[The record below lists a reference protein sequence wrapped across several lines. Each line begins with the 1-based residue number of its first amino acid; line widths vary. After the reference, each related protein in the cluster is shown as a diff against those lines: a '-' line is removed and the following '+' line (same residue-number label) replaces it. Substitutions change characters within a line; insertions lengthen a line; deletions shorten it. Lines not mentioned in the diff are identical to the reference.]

1 MRQKLM
7 ITAAVMV
14 GLAVPVT
21 MAQSRTDTVTGFS
34 QPAPRAH
41 TDTRPLDDLSGESFG
56 DLSVFDN
63 ISAYGNDQS
72 STEPYCDLRENVVQ
86 TLDHDFAEQSKARS
100 PLAKGRSVEL
110 YASDI
115 MGTWTAVYT
124 RADGISCVVSSG
136 IDWEQGD
143 NPVALLENEQL
154 LAQS

>member
-7 ITAAVMV
+7 ITAAIMV

-21 MAQSRTDTVTGFS
+21 MAQSKPDALTGYTTV
-34 QPAPRAH
+34 APRVQS
-41 TDTRPLDDLSGESFG
+41 DTRPMDDLDGENFG
-56 DLSVFDN
+56 DLSVFDT
-63 ISAYGNDQS
+63 ISRYGADQS
-72 STEPYCDLRENVVQ
+72 STEPYCDLRQNVVQ
-86 TLDHDFAEQSKARS
+86 TLDHDFAEYSKARS
-100 PLAKGRSVEL
+100 PLPKGRSVEL

-143 NPVALLENEQL
+143 NPVALLETEQL